1 MNLSVI
7 HVLNQQHSIN
17 LIEKYRYIH
26 IPSEHIPDITKN
38 VPYRNPLKNR
48 GESHSYSLLC
58 RIFCLSF
65 CLFFHMF
72 YFQDI
77 LQVCNHINQPYYA
90 TFNYSHI
97 KHCLTQHCPFSLS
110 YAFSKNQQYSFF
122 IKLTHVSVTCWS
134 ADLASSIKLH
144 HMFQILLTITI
155 FSQNAAKISMNTL
168 NKKGG

>member
-110 YAFSKNQQYSFF
+110 YAFSKNQQ
-122 IKLTHVSVTCWS
+122 
-134 ADLASSIKLH
+134 
-144 HMFQILLTITI
+144 LTIQFLYQI
-155 FSQNAAKISMNTL
+155 NTCL
-168 NKKGG
+168 SDMLVCRPCIQHKATPHVPNFAHYYYFQSKCC